1 MSYDPTKLD
10 HLEILSLLA
19 IGLTEYFERIKAGEK
34 DPFPYP
40 DALIRGFNQL
50 LIACA
55 LQNVERAK
63 RPKGVLEFMQ
73 TWGRLPLMKW
83 ALQLEVFGYTFTV
96 DDSLIEPN
104 LSRPTQL
111 CRDLARDLK
120 LGQTKACVGLK
131 K

>member
-1 MSYDPTKLD
+1 MNYDPTKLN

-19 IGLTEYFERIKAGEK
+19 SGLIEYFERIKAGEK

-55 LQNVERAK
+55 LQDVERAK

-83 ALQLEVFGYTFTV
+83 HC
-96 DDSLIEPN
+96 S
-104 LSRPTQL
+104 
-111 CRDLARDLK
+111 
-120 LGQTKACVGLK
+120 
-131 K
+131 